1 MELKSGE
8 MICSKCSGQ
17 GEILHGKPEVMDYL
31 CPKCKGKGI
40 VDWVEN
46 IMGVQGHF
54 VKPGVYI
61 NEVDYSLFINCEVN
75 EVNNE

>member
-1 MELKSGE
+1 MKLKSGE
-8 MICSKCSGQ
+8 MICSKCHGE
-17 GEILHGKPEVMDYL
+17 GEILHGKLELMDYV

-46 IMGVQGHF
+46 IMGVRGQL
-54 VKPGVYI
+54 VSPGVYVK
-61 NEVDYSLFINCEVN
+61 EVDCSLFINP